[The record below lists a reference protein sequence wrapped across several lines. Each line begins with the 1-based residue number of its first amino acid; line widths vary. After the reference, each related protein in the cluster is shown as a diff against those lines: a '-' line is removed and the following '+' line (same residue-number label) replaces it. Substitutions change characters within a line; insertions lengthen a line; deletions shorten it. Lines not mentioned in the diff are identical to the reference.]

1 MEKYF
6 RQQGSITVEMA
17 LTFPTFL
24 AAIGIFLFFFQ
35 VFFIQTRME
44 TAIDTVGSKCAAYWY
59 GVEQIRDYIHQNQ
72 SGEEEQDGEN
82 HAETL
87 AEKIGA
93 ALLTDGITVLYVKN
107 EVLKQYAVRET
118 AYQGISGGREGISFL
133 GSGLTED
140 GHVLK
145 IVVTYQV
152 EIPFFPKASLR
163 CVQSC
168 WKRVWTGEE
177 YETSAED
184 EEEQYVYVTKDGRVY
199 HTTLQ
204 CTYLKLS
211 ISPVTAAGLPDAH
224 NASGQI
230 YRPCER
236 CCNENEQCMM
246 YYVTETGECY
256 HTMLECPALT
266 RYIEKIPF
274 SQIGA
279 MPGCSRCANT

>member
-6 RQQGSITVEMA
+6 RHQGSITVETA

-24 AAIGIFLFFFQ
+24 AVIGIFLFFFQ
-35 VFFIQTRME
+35 VLFIQTRME
-44 TAIDTVGSKCAAYWY
+44 TAIDIVGSKCAVYWY
-59 GVEQIRDYIHQNQ
+59 GVEQIRDYIQQ
-72 SGEEEQDGEN
+72 DGEEEQGREN
-82 HAETL
+82 NAETL

-93 ALLTDGITVLYVKN
+93 ALLTDGITILYVQN
-107 EVLKQYAVRET
+107 EVLKQYGIGET
-118 AYQGISGGREGISFL
+118 AYQGIRGGRKGISFL
-133 GSGLTED
+133 GSGLTEN

-177 YETSAED
+177 YEISSE

-204 CTYLKLS
+204 CTYLKRS
-211 ISPVTAAGLPDAH
+211 ISSVTAAGLPDAH
-224 NASGQI
+224 NNSGQS

-236 CCNENEQCMM
+236 CCNENEQYMI
-246 YYVTETGECY
+246 YYITETGECY
-256 HTMLECPALT
+256 HAMLECPALT

-274 SQIGA
+274 SQIGS